1 MIYTWK
7 YIKIYIY
14 IWYQHIK
21 INKILKN
28 INLKRL
34 KKNQRF
40 RKVESN
46 HTPKRSFN
54 PFVYVI
60 FLFIEII
67 FFHVFI
73 AFKYVWYYGSLC
85 GCNLKK
91 WVFKSAVIFVFC
103 FVLKMSLTW
112 KMLNQYFSVF
122 LNGFNV
128 LIEEIKKS

>member
-7 YIKIYIY
+7 YIKIIYIY
-14 IWYQHIK
+14 IYIYILYQHIK

-28 INLKRL
+28 INLKRF

-46 HTPKRSFN
+46 HTLKRSFN
-54 PFVYVI
+54 PFVYAI

-103 FVLKMSLTW
+103 FVLKMSFNL
-112 KMLNQYFSVF
+112 KNVKSILFSVF
-122 LNGFNV
+122 EWF
-128 LIEEIKKS
+128 